1 MLGQFVMEG
10 DIDADNDEDYLN
22 ENVHDDDK
30 DNSKVSLPTGSV
42 FSYSCL
48 PGHLMAGSS
57 LIW

>member
-10 DIDADNDEDYLN
+10 DIDDDNN

-42 FSYSCL
+42 FSYTCL

-57 LIW
+57 FIW

>member
-10 DIDADNDEDYLN
+10 DIDAGNNEDYIN

-42 FSYSCL
+42 FSYICL

>member
-10 DIDADNDEDYLN
+10 DIDADNDEDYVN

-42 FSYSCL
+42 FPYTCL

>member
-1 MLGQFVMEG
+1 MEG
-10 DIDADNDEDYLN
+10 DIDVDNDEDYVN

>member
-1 MLGQFVMEG
+1 MEG
-10 DIDADNDEDYLN
+10 DIDDDNDEEYSN
-22 ENVHDDDK
+22 ENVHNDDK

>member
-10 DIDADNDEDYLN
+10 DIDDDNDKDYIN
-22 ENVHDDDK
+22 GNAYDDDK

-42 FSYSCL
+42 FSYTCL

>member
-1 MLGQFVMEG
+1 MEG
-10 DIDADNDEDYLN
+10 DIDDDNDKDYIN
-22 ENVHDDDK
+22 ENAYDDDK

-42 FSYSCL
+42 FSYTCL